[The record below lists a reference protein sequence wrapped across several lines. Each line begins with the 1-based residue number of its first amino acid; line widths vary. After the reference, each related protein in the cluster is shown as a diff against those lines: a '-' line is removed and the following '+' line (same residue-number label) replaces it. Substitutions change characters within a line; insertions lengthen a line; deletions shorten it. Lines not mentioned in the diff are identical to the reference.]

1 MTRKEWLSVI
11 NKIDDKYINELADYQ
26 LKKKKASKKKTSEG
40 AEVVLRPQYFR
51 PDPSPKSGTTFKRVM
66 IAAAAVVCVVAAG
79 IFIKMNNKPQ
89 TVSPNESVPGAASGN
104 QSNSSPDLQQHPEIP
119 PEVEKVY
126 EIDPIQLNEY
136 LFKGYDPEK
145 VKQYDKLNVYECSLM
160 QLDKN
165 AFLDFFS
172 EPPAQNGNSYST
184 DSESGNFVINGNAKP
199 EEINGERF
207 FMSYVDYRKKGMGT
221 YLFIFDYF
229 DKETNEHT
237 KTNVLDF
244 ATREKMEKTVREVLS
259 QFGDIEFQLTT
270 RVVTSEEF
278 SEASKKDPD
287 MNWGPAADFYCI
299 DGIMTVDGLPVTYG
313 KNTYIDDNV
322 VIAPTTFYA
331 IYTENGLV
339 DFELNNVWNV
349 GSVISKSDILTL
361 EDAEKIIAEQYPSEG
376 QNPTQMIFGKAE
388 LYYRASYTKD
398 GLRLIPCWGFYVN
411 DTDPKITVNAVTGE
425 IL

>member
-1 MTRKEWLSVI
+1 MTNDEWLNII
-11 NKIDDKYINELADYQ
+11 NKIDDGFIDELVNDQLQRDQANERKSPRKELIVLKPKYY
-26 LKKKKASKKKTSEG
+26 
-40 AEVVLRPQYFR
+40 R
-51 PDPSPKSGTTFKRVM
+51 PDPSPKSRKPFKMVM
-66 IAAAAVVCVVAAG
+66 IAAAAVACVAAVG
-79 IFIKMNNKPQ
+79 IFNRMKYEPETIL
-89 TVSPNESVPGAASGN
+89 PNDSTGASSGN
-104 QSNSSPDLQQHPEIP
+104 QSNSSPDLQHPEIP

-136 LFKGYDPEK
+136 LFKGYDSEK

-172 EPPAQNGNSYST
+172 EPPTQNGNSYST
-184 DSESGNFVINGNAKP
+184 DSESGNFVINGNTKP
-199 EEINGERF
+199 EEKNGEQF
-207 FMSYVDYRKKGMGT
+207 FMSYVDYRKNGMGS

-237 KTNVLDF
+237 RTNVLDF

-259 QFGDIEFQLTT
+259 KFGDIEFQLTT

-278 SEASKKDPD
+278 SEASKKVPD

-313 KNTYIDDNV
+313 KNTYCDDNV
-322 VIAPTTFYA
+322 IIAPTTFYA

-349 GSVISKSDILTL
+349 GSVISKSEILTL
-361 EDAEKIIAEQYPSEG
+361 EDAEKIIAKQYPPEG

-398 GLRLIPCWGFYVN
+398 GLRLVPCWGFYVN
-411 DTDPKITVNAVTGE
+411 DTDPKITVNAITGE